1 MTLTNRINSVKS
13 EIELTQTKLQQ
24 IAQMQDQMIAKH
36 NKLVG
41 KLEALTELADEQA
54 ENAQPTEAQ
63 ADEKDNNN

>member
-1 MTLTNRINSVKS
+1 MTLTERIDSVNAQINAAKA
-13 EIELTQTKLQQ
+13 KLQQ
-24 IAQMQDQMIAKH
+24 LADMQDQMIAEH

-54 ENAQPTEAQ
+54 EKAQPAEGQ

>member
-1 MTLTNRINSVKS
+1 MTLTERIDSVNAQINATKA
-13 EIELTQTKLQQ
+13 KLQQ
-24 IAQMQDQMIAKH
+24 LADMQDQMIAEH

-54 ENAQPTEAQ
+54 EKAQPTEGQ

>member
-1 MTLTNRINSVKS
+1 MTLTERIDSVNAQINVTKA
-13 EIELTQTKLQQ
+13 KLQQ
-24 IAQMQDQMIAKH
+24 LADMQDQMIAEH

-54 ENAQPTEAQ
+54 EKAQPTEGQ

>member
-1 MTLTNRINSVKS
+1 MTLTERIDSVNAQINAAK
-13 EIELTQTKLQQ
+13 TKLQQ
-24 IAQMQDQMIAKH
+24 LADMQDQMIAEH

-54 ENAQPTEAQ
+54 EKAQPTEGQ

>member
-1 MTLTNRINSVKS
+1 MTLEEKISSVKA
-13 EIELTQTKLQQ
+13 EIDETVSKIQQ
-24 IAQMQDQMIAKH
+24 LAQIQDQLISQQ

-54 ENAQPTEAQ
+54 EKAQPTEGQ

>member
-1 MTLTNRINSVKS
+1 MTLTERIDSVNVQINAAK
-13 EIELTQTKLQQ
+13 TKLQQ
-24 IAQMQDQMIAKH
+24 LADMQDQMIAEH

-54 ENAQPTEAQ
+54 EKAQPTEGQ

>member
-1 MTLTNRINSVKS
+1 MTLTERIDSVNAQINAAKA
-13 EIELTQTKLQQ
+13 KLQQ
-24 IAQMQDQMIAKH
+24 LADMQDQMIAEH

-54 ENAQPTEAQ
+54 EKAQPTEGQ

>member
-1 MTLTNRINSVKS
+1 MTLTERIDSVNAQINATKA
-13 EIELTQTKLQQ
+13 KLQQ
-24 IAQMQDQMIAKH
+24 LADMQDQMIAEH

-54 ENAQPTEAQ
+54 ENAQPTEGQ